1 MILETVRREDPN
13 DSPKWVALRSSFLKE
28 LENPV
33 YGDETLTSFLFVM
46 LLSFC
51 NGTMPHYPVKKILLL
66 LWKSIL
72 AMMGGM
78 KELVALKQEAREAV
92 SLEPSFPEN
101 VHCKPLVLPQPNY
114 DPRYI
119 CRYCMDEKQ
128 NNFSLKSILCHLFC
142 KIGHITF
149 LLPLTEVSFHR
160 SHHASWGGPC
170 PLSVTRTGSARRR
183 LVGGAWSCAPR
194 RGRRTWRCTLSRAGQ
209 SLAVSR
215 LGGLGKT
222 SPVSTR

>member
-1 MILETVRREDPN
+1 MGGGGGYKAYMCSLDWVLPCVVTIFSLPLSLSSLLSVVLSLLYVILETVRREDPN

-66 LWKSIL
+66 LWKSVL

-78 KELVALKQEAREAV
+78 KELVALKQEARGAA

-114 DPRYI
+114 DPRYADTVWMKN
-119 CRYCMDEKQ
+119 R
-128 NNFSLKSILCHLFC
+128 LIL
-142 KIGHITF
+142 
-149 LLPLTEVSFHR
+149 V
-160 SHHASWGGPC
+160 
-170 PLSVTRTGSARRR
+170 
-183 LVGGAWSCAPR
+183 
-194 RGRRTWRCTLSRAGQ
+194 
-209 SLAVSR
+209 
-215 LGGLGKT
+215 
-222 SPVSTR
+222 